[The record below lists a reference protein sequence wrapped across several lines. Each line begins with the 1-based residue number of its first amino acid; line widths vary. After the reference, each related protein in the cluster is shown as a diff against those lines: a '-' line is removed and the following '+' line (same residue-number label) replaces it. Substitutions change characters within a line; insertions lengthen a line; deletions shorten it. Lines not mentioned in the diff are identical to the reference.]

1 MITSVGGSW
10 NGLFRR
16 LFPLSLGRDAAGG
29 RCVQCC
35 PLHWGGRDS
44 FVIQVL
50 FSSFFHQ
57 SSTHTAAMPSTW
69 RPEEAPGFSTR
80 RGSWGCWRSGQSLTS
95 SWLTCKVSFL
105 SFGCYAQSRLA
116 NKSFAGKLKNS
127 CWSFVANS
135 LDFDRVIQKASSYTQ
150 ASDFFRPREHEI
162 VWTRISRGHRSQVRL
177 SLR

>member
-1 MITSVGGSW
+1 MVYGSSMITSVGGSW

-50 FSSFFHQ
+50 FSSSFHQ
-57 SSTHTAAMPSTW
+57 STTHTAAMPSTW

-116 NKSFAGKLKNS
+116 NKMSFTGKRKELLLELCCK
-127 CWSFVANS
+127 
-135 LDFDRVIQKASSYTQ
+135 L
-150 ASDFFRPREHEI
+150 FRF
-162 VWTRISRGHRSQVRL
+162 
-177 SLR
+177 